1 MGSDTVGGPLGTI
14 RRAIVA
20 GSVAFTFFFAAITFS
35 PLVLWWAT
43 LLSGP
48 WGDPAGDVLIV
59 LGNEVQPDGIVG
71 ETSYLRTVY
80 AVRAWREGGFSRVIF
95 TGAGAAPAM
104 RTFAISQGVPAGAI
118 DVENESLSTR
128 ENALRTA
135 ELLRGKAHGKLVM
148 LTSDYHAWR
157 AARVFRKA
165 GLQVE
170 PRPFPDIRKRANAR
184 MNRWPAFGALIVE
197 TTKVI
202 WYWRQGW
209 I

>member
-1 MGSDTVGGPLGTI
+1 M
-14 RRAIVA
+14 
-20 GSVAFTFFFAAITFS
+20 
-35 PLVLWWAT
+35 
-43 LLSGP
+43 SGP
-48 WGDPAGDVLIV
+48 WNDPAGDVLIV
-59 LGNEVQPDGIVG
+59 LGNEVQPDGIIG

-104 RTFAISQGVPAGAI
+104 RTFAISQGIPASAI
-118 DVENESLSTR
+118 AVENESVSTR

-135 ELLRGKAHGKLVM
+135 ELLQGQPRGKLVM

-165 GLQVE
+165 GLEVE
-170 PRPFPDIRKRANAR
+170 PRAIPDILKRANAR
-184 MNRWPAFGALIVE
+184 MNRWPALGGLIVE
-197 TTKVI
+197 STKVVG
-202 WYWRQGW
+202 YWWKGW